1 MIVTQLVIARI
12 SICIK
17 SAAIGMRSGI
27 GRRETGLRV
36 GKNDGLLLVWRQ
48 ESCLFGELLED
59 FIKIVVTIAS
69 D

>member
-12 SICIK
+12 SIYIK

-27 GRRETGLRV
+27 GQRETGLRV

-48 ESCLFGELLED
+48 ESCLFGG
-59 FIKIVVTIAS
+59 VTRRFYKNCGYNCI
-69 D
+69 